1 MTINGQQIKQSS
13 NHYRNGDILEK
24 KQVFVESFDQ
34 NSKNDLWSLEDAEVS
49 NKTIMTKK
57 ETFKWLVQ
65 IVVSIGTAI
74 LTTLGAS
81 ACNGI

>member
-1 MTINGQQIKQSS
+1 
-13 NHYRNGDILEK
+13 
-24 KQVFVESFDQ
+24 
-34 NSKNDLWSLEDAEVS
+34 
-49 NKTIMTKK
+49 MTKK

-74 LTTLGAS
+74 LTALGAS